1 MKKLRSIQAYPLQWP
16 LGWAR
21 TKIPKRSLYKLP
33 LERAL
38 QELTTELR
46 LFRAKDFVVSS
57 NVEPRLAG
65 LPRGPVAATDP
76 GVAVYWDDVHGR
88 PRVMACDAWDSV
100 RGNVRAVAVTI
111 NALRQIERSGATQ
124 LLERAFTGFVALPA
138 DAGASSWRE
147 VLQLSDNGSPNGG
160 RLRRQLTQAEVEAAY
175 KRRALEVHPDR
186 GGSNE
191 DLIAVNRA
199 RDEALRELRSNP

>member
-1 MKKLRSIQAYPLQWP
+1 MKLKSIQAYPLQWP

-21 TKIPKRSLYKLP
+21 TKIPKRSPYKLP

-46 LFRAKDFVVSS
+46 LFRAKEFVVSS

-65 LPRGPVAATDP
+65 LPRGPAAATDC
-76 GVAVYWDDVHGR
+76 GVAVYWEDQQGR

-111 NALRQIERSGATQ
+111 NALRQIERSGASQ
-124 LLERAFTGFVALPA
+124 LLERAFTGFAALPA

-147 VLQLSDNGSPNGG
+147 VLQVKDGPVT
-160 RLRRQLTQAEVEAAY
+160 RAEVESHFRAVAKAAHLDGAD
-175 KRRALEVHPDR
+175 KER
-186 GGSNE
+186 
-191 DLIAVNRA
+191 LIEINRA
-199 RDEALRELRSNP
+199 RDDALRELRSTQ